1 MRSEKDI
8 SGIVL
13 AGGKSRRMGRDK
25 ALIVL
30 KNRTFLEH
38 VVCALKPMVDEIF
51 IVSDNPEHQIEN
63 FSRVPDKF
71 VDGGPIAGIYTG
83 LIHSKS
89 ENNIVLSCD
98 VPLISS
104 SVLEILLDN
113 NEDNYDVVQL
123 KDQENY
129 YPLIA
134 LYKKRIAPYFLTLL
148 NKGERK
154 LMHAV
159 SGLNV
164 KTICIEK
171 AQQELLKNVN
181 TISDLKSI

>member
-1 MRSEKDI
+1 MRIEKDI

-38 VVCALKPMVDEIF
+38 VVFALKPMVDDIF
-51 IVSDNPEHQIEN
+51 IVSDNPDHQIEN
-63 FSRVPDKF
+63 FYRVPDMIM
-71 VDGGPIAGIYTG
+71 DAGPIAGIYTG

-89 ENNIVLSCD
+89 QNNIVLSCD

-113 NEDNYDVVQL
+113 NEDCYDILQL
-123 KDQENY
+123 KDHENY

-154 LMHAV
+154 LMRAF

-171 AQQELLKNVN
+171 AQQELVKNVN

>member
-1 MRSEKDI
+1 MSSEKDI
-8 SGIVL
+8 TGIVL

-38 VVCALKPMVDEIF
+38 VVFALKPMVDDIF
-51 IVSDNPEHQIEN
+51 IVSDNPDHQIEN
-63 FSRVPDKF
+63 FYRVPDMIM
-71 VDGGPIAGIYTG
+71 DAGPIAGIYTG

-89 ENNIVLSCD
+89 QNNIVLSCD

-113 NEDNYDVVQL
+113 NEDCYDIVQL

-154 LMHAV
+154 LMRAFR
-159 SGLNV
+159 GLNV

-171 AQQELLKNVN
+171 AQQELVKNVN